1 MGEKYFMIDF
11 DEEVSRFEMSQETDG
26 VEENIL
32 QTEIKD
38 LADLLDQFTGGYQ
51 YEQ

>member
-1 MGEKYFMIDF
+1 MIDF
-11 DEEVSRFEMSQETDG
+11 DEEVSKFEMSQETDS

-32 QTEIKD
+32 KSDIKD
-38 LADLLDQFTGGYQ
+38 LADLLEQFLGGYQ

>member
-1 MGEKYFMIDF
+1 MIDF

-26 VEENIL
+26 VEESVL
-32 QTEIKD
+32 KADIKD
-38 LADLLDQFTGGYQ
+38 LADLFDQFMGGYQ